1 MFREILWVIKTIK
14 ECRKEGRNLVEY
26 IERDLSKNKDAHIIH
41 LNRYF
46 YLLSGLGSKLEHR
59 FDKKELSS
67 VYSLCGVDVEF
78 NSPKC
83 LGGQPFKVLA
93 KND

>member
-1 MFREILWVIKTIK
+1 MIRDILLIIKTVR
-14 ECRKEGRNLVEY
+14 ECRKEARNLIEY
-26 IERDLSKNKDAHIIH
+26 TKRDLSLHKEAHAIH

-59 FDKKELSS
+59 FDKKQLSS
-67 VYSLCGVDVEF
+67 VYSLFGVDVQF
-78 NSPKC
+78 NSAQC
-83 LGGQPFKVLA
+83 FGGQPYKVLA